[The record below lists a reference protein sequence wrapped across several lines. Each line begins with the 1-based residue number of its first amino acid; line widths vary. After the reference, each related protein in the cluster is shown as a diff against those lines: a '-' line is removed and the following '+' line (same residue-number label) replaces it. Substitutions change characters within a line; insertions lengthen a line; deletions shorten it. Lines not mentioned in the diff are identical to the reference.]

1 MFQEID
7 TISDIVWTT
16 PNPNNENK
24 FLASSF
30 EKGWTLKF

>member
-16 PNPNNENK
+16 ANPNNENE

-30 EKGWTLKF
+30 GGGF